1 MFSGLTNQFTSLVGA
16 VKGGAGDEDVPA
28 PTGEAAAAA
37 PAAASTS
44 SEAVAAAVDP
54 EAAAA
59 AGGEGLEGEEAGKS
73 IPKSTSMV
81 DSFVTEATGWLGSA
95 KGWLGNASIPSM
107 PAMPSMPSMPAMP
120 AMPSIPSIPGLRKAG
135 GADGAEGAEGA
146 AAGEGG
152 AAASGAVS
160 GGEDDDK
167 SRYISATEGADSHP
181 ASGGGTPTGDE
192 GQIGQGKGDEVKITT
207 KVTQQAKHFGSFLSS
222 AISKAGSKI
231 KETVKD
237 NVSEP
242 APVGES
248 VFNCENYLLQTI
260 LDSFNKEQEAFIK
273 GQGGVG
279 NGAAPWIGH
288 ANEAKIKEEILGL
301 SQDRRNFVRAPP
313 AGVDF
318 EFSYDTAYPTA
329 IAIMAEDKALETMRF
344 ELVPKIITE
353 ENFWRN
359 YFYRVSL
366 IIQAAELGTLGAD
379 GVGQA
384 SSGEDAKE
392 VTTND
397 KIKSKTAEPAKSDA
411 GLKNPIAEQPKAVV
425 ESHKDQEQPEAKAHA
440 AGNELDHKISESE
453 FVSDDFQTT
462 SESDLAEIQAGM
474 RKLGI
479 DSMTQQ
485 ALATTDEEQWEKDLE
500 AELKDY
506 EVVDEGGTGGGG
518 GSGGRRKG
526 RKATQEETQA
536 EEEDEPTISN
546 LRTRSTNNDWEEYAD
561 LIEDTDDLK

>member
-28 PTGEAAAAA
+28 PPGEGGAAA
-37 PAAASTS
+37 PAAPA
-44 SEAVAAAVDP
+44 EAVIPTVDQDAAAA
-54 EAAAA
+54 AAAA
-59 AGGEGLEGEEAGKS
+59 AGGEQPLEGEDGAKS
-73 IPKSTSMV
+73 LPKSNSLV
-81 DSFVTEATGWLGSA
+81 DSIVSEATGWLGSA
-95 KGWLGNASIPSM
+95 KGWLGNASASIPSM
-107 PAMPSMPSMPAMP
+107 PAMPSMPSMPSMPAMP
-120 AMPSIPSIPGLRKAG
+120 AMPSIPSIPGLRKTGAG
-135 GADGAEGAEGA
+135 EGAEGAEGIPGDVT
-146 AAGEGG
+146 AAGG
-152 AAASGAVS
+152 APIGV
-160 GGEDDDK
+160 EDDDK
-167 SRYISATEGADSHP
+167 SSATEGADSHP

-192 GQIGQGKGDEVKITT
+192 GQIGQVTT

-222 AISKAGSKI
+222 AISKAGTKI

-237 NVSEP
+237 N
-242 APVGES
+242 
-248 VFNCENYLLQTI
+248 TI

-273 GQGGVG
+273 GQGGIGG

-318 EFSYDTAYPTA
+318 DFSYDTAYPTA

-384 SSGEDAKE
+384 SSGEDAKHLQE
-392 VTTND
+392 KD
-397 KIKSKTAEPAKSDA
+397 KDNANQAKKDSQVKIVADA
-411 GLKNPIAEQPKAVV
+411 AAAAAAVATEQPQMSAAETK
-425 ESHKDQEQPEAKAHA
+425 ESKRPKDGA
-440 AGNELDHKISESE
+440 AHKISESE
-453 FVSDDFQTT
+453 FVSDEFQTSNDT
-462 SESDLAEIQAGM
+462 DLAEIKDGM

-485 ALATTDEEQWEKDLE
+485 ALASNDEEQWEKDLE

-506 EVVDEGGTGGGG
+506 EVVDDGGT
-518 GSGGRRKG
+518 STSTGRSAKRNNLADG
-526 RKATQEETQA
+526 
-536 EEEDEPTISN
+536 EEEEEAPTISN
-546 LRTRSTNNDWEEYAD
+546 LRTRSTNNDWEEEYAD
-561 LIEDTDDLK
+561 LIEDTDDLKTLKSLKRTMLGYQ

>member
-16 VKGGAGDEDVPA
+16 VKGGAGDEDVPV
-28 PTGEAAAAA
+28 PTGDAAAGAA
-37 PAAASTS
+37 TTSTA
-44 SEAVAAAVDP
+44 EAVATSAEQD
-54 EAAAA
+54 AAAA
-59 AGGEGLEGEEAGKS
+59 AGGEQLLEGEEGAKS
-73 IPKSTSMV
+73 LPKSSSLV
-81 DSFVTEATGWLGSA
+81 DSLVSEATGWLGSA

-107 PAMPSMPSMPAMP
+107 PAMAMPSMPSMP
-120 AMPSIPSIPGLRKAG
+120 AMPSIPSIPGLRKSGA
-135 GADGAEGAEGA
+135 ADGAEGGEGA
-146 AAGEGG
+146 AD
-152 AAASGAVS
+152 AAAAGTVS
-160 GGEDDDK
+160 GGDDDDK

-192 GQIGQGKGDEVKITT
+192 GQIGQVTT

-237 NVSEP
+237 N
-242 APVGES
+242 
-248 VFNCENYLLQTI
+248 TI
-260 LDSFNKEQEAFIK
+260 LESFNKEQEAFIK
-273 GQGGVG
+273 GQGGAG

-318 EFSYDTAYPTA
+318 DFSYDTAYPTA

-384 SSGEDAKE
+384 SSGEDAANQLPDKQNINPT
-392 VTTND
+392 VSPVKTTTGGD
-397 KIKSKTAEPAKSDA
+397 SPTA
-411 GLKNPIAEQPKAVV
+411 IAAVSEQPKPVI
-425 ESHKDQEQPEAKAHA
+425 DLKAA
-440 AGNELDHKISESE
+440 EELEHDLTQKISESE
-453 FVSDDFQTT
+453 FVSDEFQTSNDT
-462 SESDLAEIQAGM
+462 DLAEIQDGM

-479 DSMTQQ
+479 DSLTQQ
-485 ALATTDEEQWEKDLE
+485 ALASTDEEQWEKDLE

-506 EVVDEGGTGGGG
+506 EVVDEGGTGAGGG
-518 GSGGRRKG
+518 GGKQKRTNDGD
-526 RKATQEETQA
+526 
-536 EEEDEPTISN
+536 EDEDDAPTISN

-561 LIEDTDDLK
+561 LIEDTDDLKTLKCLKRTMLGYL

>member
-44 SEAVAAAVDP
+44 LEATSASAAVDP

-73 IPKSTSMV
+73 
-81 DSFVTEATGWLGSA
+81 GWLGSA

-135 GADGAEGAEGA
+135 GAEGAEGAEGA

-152 AAASGAVS
+152 AAASGGAVS

-167 SRYISATEGADSHP
+167 SSATEGADSHP

-237 NVSEP
+237 N
-242 APVGES
+242 
-248 VFNCENYLLQTI
+248 TI
-260 LDSFNKEQEAFIK
+260 LDSFNKEQEAFAK
-273 GQGGVG
+273 GQGGLG

-384 SSGEDAKE
+384 SSGEDANEVAAKE
-392 VTTND
+392 SV
-397 KIKSKTAEPAKSDA
+397 SKTAGSPAKSDSA
-411 GLKNPIAEQPKAVV
+411 QKAIAEQPKAVI
-425 ESHKDQEQPEAKAHA
+425 EPEAQESEVAQAKSKAR
-440 AGNELDHKISESE
+440 GGKGLGQKISESE
-453 FVSDDFQTT
+453 FVSDDFQAS
-462 SESDLAEIQAGM
+462 SESDLAEIQDGM

-506 EVVDEGGTGGGG
+506 EVVDEGGTGGT
-518 GSGGRRKG
+518 GGRRGK
-526 RKATQEETQA
+526 KEAKDDEDA
-536 EEEDEPTISN
+536 EEDEPTISN

-561 LIEDTDDLK
+561 LIEDTDDLKTLKCLKRTMLGYP

>member
-44 SEAVAAAVDP
+44 LEATASSAVDP

-59 AGGEGLEGEEAGKS
+59 VGGEGLEGEEAGKS
-73 IPKSTSMV
+73 
-81 DSFVTEATGWLGSA
+81 GWLGSA

-135 GADGAEGAEGA
+135 GAEGAEGAEGA

-152 AAASGAVS
+152 VAASGAVS

-237 NVSEP
+237 N
-242 APVGES
+242 
-248 VFNCENYLLQTI
+248 TI

-384 SSGEDAKE
+384 SSGEDANIVANKE
-392 VTTND
+392 ST
-397 KIKSKTAEPAKSDA
+397 SKTVDEPAKSDSS
-411 GLKNPIAEQPKAVV
+411 LKAIAEQPKAVI
-425 ESHKDQEQPEAKAHA
+425 EPEAQESELVAKSEKAR
-440 AGNELDHKISESE
+440 AGKELGQKISESE
-453 FVSDDFQTT
+453 FVSDDFQAS
-462 SESDLAEIQAGM
+462 SESDLAEIQDGM

-506 EVVDEGGTGGGG
+506 EVVDEGGTAG
-518 GSGGRRKG
+518 GGRRK
-526 RKATQEETQA
+526 KDDTEA
-536 EEEDEPTISN
+536 EEDEPTISN

-561 LIEDTDDLK
+561 LIEDTDDLKTLKCLKRTMLGYP

>member
-37 PAAASTS
+37 PAAAASTS
-44 SEAVAAAVDP
+44 LEATASSAVDP

-73 IPKSTSMV
+73 
-81 DSFVTEATGWLGSA
+81 GWLGSA

-135 GADGAEGAEGA
+135 GAEGAEGAEGA
-146 AAGEGG
+146 VGEGG

-192 GQIGQGKGDEVKITT
+192 GQIGQVTT

-237 NVSEP
+237 N
-242 APVGES
+242 
-248 VFNCENYLLQTI
+248 TI

-384 SSGEDAKE
+384 SSGEDANEVATKE
-392 VTTND
+392 S
-397 KIKSKTAEPAKSDA
+397 KSKTAEPAKSDSS
-411 GLKNPIAEQPKAVV
+411 LKAIAEQPKAVIEPKV
-425 ESHKDQEQPEAKAHA
+425 GESDDVAATKSKARS
-440 AGNELDHKISESE
+440 AGKELGQKISESE
-453 FVSDDFQTT
+453 FVSDDFQAS
-462 SESDLAEIQAGM
+462 SESDLAEIQDGM

-485 ALATTDEEQWEKDLE
+485 ALATTDDGYYSVTVRIPKRITVCE
-500 AELKDY
+500 
-506 EVVDEGGTGGGG
+506 
-518 GSGGRRKG
+518 
-526 RKATQEETQA
+526 
-536 EEEDEPTISN
+536 N
-546 LRTRSTNNDWEEYAD
+546 LCLSYMPRD
-561 LIEDTDDLK
+561 

>member
-28 PTGEAAAAA
+28 PAGSEATASGAATTSSVEAAA
-37 PAAASTS
+37 TS
-44 SEAVAAAVDP
+44 AEQDA
-54 EAAAA
+54 AAAA
-59 AGGEGLEGEEAGKS
+59 AGGEQALEGEEGAKS
-73 IPKSTSMV
+73 IPHPNSLV
-81 DSFVTEATGWLGSA
+81 DSLVSEATGWLGSA
-95 KGWLGNASIPSM
+95 KGWLGNASMPSM
-107 PAMPSMPSMPAMP
+107 PAMAMPSMPSMP
-120 AMPSIPSIPGLRKAG
+120 AMPSIPSIPGLRKS
-135 GADGAEGAEGA
+135 GAAEGAEGAEGA
-146 AAGEGG
+146 ADASAAG
-152 AAASGAVS
+152 GAVS
-160 GGEDDDK
+160 AGDDDDK

-237 NVSEP
+237 N
-242 APVGES
+242 
-248 VFNCENYLLQTI
+248 TI

-273 GQGGVG
+273 GQGGAG

-288 ANEAKIKEEILGL
+288 ANESKIKEEILGL

-384 SSGEDAKE
+384 SSGEDDNQNASPK
-392 VTTND
+392 
-397 KIKSKTAEPAKSDA
+397 KTEIIPESRAA
-411 GLKNPIAEQPKAVV
+411 IAAVSEQPKPVV
-425 ESHKDQEQPEAKAHA
+425 EIKADEVTKDADKPI
-440 AGNELDHKISESE
+440 GTPKISESE
-453 FVSDDFQTT
+453 FVSDEFQTSNET
-462 SESDLAEIQAGM
+462 DLAEIKDGM

-485 ALATTDEEQWEKDLE
+485 ALPPNDEEQWEKDLE

-506 EVVDEGGTGGGG
+506 EVVDDGGTE
-518 GSGGRRKG
+518 GGRRRNNDDG
-526 RKATQEETQA
+526 DGDGEET
-536 EEEDEPTISN
+536 PTISN

>member
-16 VKGGAGDEDVPA
+16 VKGGAGDEEVPV
-28 PTGEAAAAA
+28 PTGDAA
-37 PAAASTS
+37 PAAVAPTTS
-44 SEAVAAAVDP
+44 AEAVASASVDQ
-54 EAAAA
+54 EAAA

-73 IPKSTSMV
+73 
-81 DSFVTEATGWLGSA
+81 GWLGSA
-95 KGWLGNASIPSM
+95 KGWLGNASIPSMPAM

-120 AMPSIPSIPGLRKAG
+120 AMPSIPSIPGLRKTG

-146 AAGEGG
+146 VEGGGG
-152 AAASGAVS
+152 AAAGSGAVS
-160 GGEDDDK
+160 GAEDDDK

-237 NVSEP
+237 N
-242 APVGES
+242 
-248 VFNCENYLLQTI
+248 TI

-273 GQGGVG
+273 GQGGAG

-301 SQDRRNFVRAPP
+301 AQDRRNFVRAPP

-392 VTTND
+392 VALKTENTT
-397 KIKSKTAEPAKSDA
+397 KTVASPVKGETPLTTKA
-411 GLKNPIAEQPKAVV
+411 IAEQPKAVI
-425 ESHKDQEQPEAKAHA
+425 EPEAKEADQSK
-440 AGNELDHKISESE
+440 AGMGMKQKISESE

-462 SESDLAEIQAGM
+462 TDSDLAEIQDGM

-485 ALATTDEEQWEKDLE
+485 ALAPNDEEQWEKDLE

-518 GSGGRRKG
+518 GRKP
-526 RKATQEETQA
+526 RKQQGNAGD
-536 EEEDEPTISN
+536 EEDEEEPTISN

-561 LIEDTDDLK
+561 LIEDTDDLKTLKSLKRTMLGYL

>member
-28 PTGEAAAAA
+28 PTGDAATSAAPSTSAETA
-37 PAAASTS
+37 PAAIEQDS
-44 SEAVAAAVDP
+44 SAVAAGA
-54 EAAAA
+54 
-59 AGGEGLEGEEAGKS
+59 EGLEGEEAGKS
-73 IPKSTSMV
+73 
-81 DSFVTEATGWLGSA
+81 GWLGSA

-107 PAMPSMPSMPAMP
+107 PAMPAMPSMPSMP
-120 AMPSIPSIPGLRKAG
+120 AMPSIPSIPGLRKT
-135 GADGAEGAEGA
+135 GAGAEGAVEGA
-146 AAGEGG
+146 EGTGESLAAGG
-152 AAASGAVS
+152 GAVS
-160 GGEDDDK
+160 GGDEDDK
-167 SRYISATEGADSHP
+167 SSATEGADSHP
-181 ASGGGTPTGDE
+181 ASGGGTPTGEE
-192 GQIGQGKGDEVKITT
+192 GQIGHVTT

-237 NVSEP
+237 N
-242 APVGES
+242 
-248 VFNCENYLLQTI
+248 TI

-273 GQGGVG
+273 GQGGAG

-288 ANEAKIKEEILGL
+288 ANESKIKEEILGL

-318 EFSYDTAYPTA
+318 EFSYDSAYPTA

-384 SSGEDAKE
+384 SSGED
-392 VTTND
+392 
-397 KIKSKTAEPAKSDA
+397 
-411 GLKNPIAEQPKAVV
+411 
-425 ESHKDQEQPEAKAHA
+425 
-440 AGNELDHKISESE
+440 
-453 FVSDDFQTT
+453 
-462 SESDLAEIQAGM
+462 
-474 RKLGI
+474 
-479 DSMTQQ
+479 
-485 ALATTDEEQWEKDLE
+485 EEQWEKDLE

-506 EVVDEGGTGGGG
+506 EVVDEGGTDGT
-518 GSGGRRKG
+518 GRRKRDG
-526 RKATQEETQA
+526 KDDADVDED
-536 EEEDEPTISN
+536 DEPTISN

-561 LIEDTDDLK
+561 LIEDTDDLKTLKCLKRTMLGYP

>member
-44 SEAVAAAVDP
+44 LEATSASAAVDP

-73 IPKSTSMV
+73 
-81 DSFVTEATGWLGSA
+81 GWLGSA

-135 GADGAEGAEGA
+135 GAEGAEGAEGA

-152 AAASGAVS
+152 AAASGGAVS

-237 NVSEP
+237 N
-242 APVGES
+242 
-248 VFNCENYLLQTI
+248 TI
-260 LDSFNKEQEAFIK
+260 LDSFNKEQEAFAK
-273 GQGGVG
+273 GQGGLG

-384 SSGEDAKE
+384 SSGEDA
-392 VTTND
+392 
-397 KIKSKTAEPAKSDA
+397 
-411 GLKNPIAEQPKAVV
+411 
-425 ESHKDQEQPEAKAHA
+425 
-440 AGNELDHKISESE
+440 
-453 FVSDDFQTT
+453 
-462 SESDLAEIQAGM
+462 LAFN
-474 RKLGI
+474 
-479 DSMTQQ
+479 
-485 ALATTDEEQWEKDLE
+485 
-500 AELKDY
+500 Y
-506 EVVDEGGTGGGG
+506 
-518 GSGGRRKG
+518 
-526 RKATQEETQA
+526 
-536 EEEDEPTISN
+536 
-546 LRTRSTNNDWEEYAD
+546 
-561 LIEDTDDLK
+561 

>member
-28 PTGEAAAAA
+28 PTGEAASAA

-44 SEAVAAAVDP
+44 LEATSSAAVDP

-73 IPKSTSMV
+73 
-81 DSFVTEATGWLGSA
+81 GWLGSA

-135 GADGAEGAEGA
+135 GAEGAEGAEGA

-237 NVSEP
+237 N
-242 APVGES
+242 
-248 VFNCENYLLQTI
+248 TI

-273 GQGGVG
+273 GQGGIG

-384 SSGEDAKE
+384 SSGEDANE
-392 VTTND
+392 VAS
-397 KIKSKTAEPAKSDA
+397 KVSKSKTDEAAKSDSS
-411 GLKNPIAEQPKAVV
+411 LKAIAEQPKAVIEPKV
-425 ESHKDQEQPEAKAHA
+425 QETNGAAKSK
-440 AGNELDHKISESE
+440 AGAGKELGQKISESE
-453 FVSDDFQTT
+453 FVSDDFQAS
-462 SESDLAEIQAGM
+462 SESDLAEIQDGM

-479 DSMTQQ
+479 DSMTQL

-518 GSGGRRKG
+518 GGRRKG
-526 RKATQEETQA
+526 RKAGEDEA
-536 EEEDEPTISN
+536 EVEEDEPTISN

-561 LIEDTDDLK
+561 LIEDTDDLKTLKCLKRTMLGYP

>member
-28 PTGEAAAAA
+28 PTGGDAAAATTSA
-37 PAAASTS
+37 TAAEPVATS
-44 SEAVAAAVDP
+44 AEQDA
-54 EAAAA
+54 AAAA
-59 AGGEGLEGEEAGKS
+59 AGEGIEGEEGAKS

-81 DSFVTEATGWLGSA
+81 DSFVSEATGWLGSA
-95 KGWLGNASIPSM
+95 KGWLGNASMPSM
-107 PAMPSMPSMPAMP
+107 PAMAMPSMPSMP
-120 AMPSIPSIPGLRKAG
+120 AMPSIPSIPGLRKS
-135 GADGAEGAEGA
+135 GAAEGAEGAEGA
-146 AAGEGG
+146 ADAS
-152 AAASGAVS
+152 AAGAVS
-160 GGEDDDK
+160 GGDDDDK

-237 NVSEP
+237 N
-242 APVGES
+242 
-248 VFNCENYLLQTI
+248 TI

-273 GQGGVG
+273 GQGGAG

-288 ANEAKIKEEILGL
+288 ANESKIKEEILGL

-384 SSGEDAKE
+384 SSGEDGNPVAKAE
-392 VTTND
+392 TNNETKQAAQGAVFD
-397 KIKSKTAEPAKSDA
+397 
-411 GLKNPIAEQPKAVV
+411 QPKPVIEIKAAEELK
-425 ESHKDQEQPEAKAHA
+425 ESDKKSLSA
-440 AGNELDHKISESE
+440 KISESE
-453 FVSDDFQTT
+453 FVSDEFQTSNET
-462 SESDLAEIQAGM
+462 DLAEIKDGM

-485 ALATTDEEQWEKDLE
+485 ALASNDEEQWEKDLE

-506 EVVDEGGTGGGG
+506 EVVDEGGTGGGRNKNG
-518 GSGGRRKG
+518 DD
-526 RKATQEETQA
+526 
-536 EEEDEPTISN
+536 EDEEPTISN
-546 LRTRSTNNDWEEYAD
+546 LRTRSSNNDWEEYAD

>member
-44 SEAVAAAVDP
+44 LEANSAAAVDP

-59 AGGEGLEGEEAGKS
+59 AGAEGLEGEEAGKS
-73 IPKSTSMV
+73 
-81 DSFVTEATGWLGSA
+81 GWLGSA

-135 GADGAEGAEGA
+135 GAEGAEGAEGA

-152 AAASGAVS
+152 AAAGGAVS

-237 NVSEP
+237 N
-242 APVGES
+242 
-248 VFNCENYLLQTI
+248 TI

-288 ANEAKIKEEILGL
+288 ANESKIKEEILGL

-392 VTTND
+392 VANKEST
-397 KIKSKTAEPAKSDA
+397 SKTVVEPAKSDSS
-411 GLKNPIAEQPKAVV
+411 LKAIAEQPKALIEPEV
-425 ESHKDQEQPEAKAHA
+425 QEPNEAIKSKGR
-440 AGNELDHKISESE
+440 AGKELGHKISESE
-453 FVSDDFQTT
+453 FVSDDFQTS
-462 SESDLAEIQAGM
+462 SESDLAEIQDGM

-518 GSGGRRKG
+518 GGGRRKG
-526 RKATQEETQA
+526 RKAGEDDDANA
-536 EEEDEPTISN
+536 EGEGDEDEPTISN

>member
-16 VKGGAGDEDVPA
+16 VKGGAGDEDVPV
-28 PTGEAAAAA
+28 PTADAAGGAATTSSAEVVAASAEQEAAAAA
-37 PAAASTS
+37 S
-44 SEAVAAAVDP
+44 
-54 EAAAA
+54 
-59 AGGEGLEGEEAGKS
+59 GEQGLEGDEGAKS
-73 IPKSTSMV
+73 IPKSASLV
-81 DSFVTEATGWLGSA
+81 DSLVSEATGWLGSA

-107 PAMPSMPSMPAMP
+107 PAMAMPSMPSMP
-120 AMPSIPSIPGLRKAG
+120 AMPSIPSIPGLRKSGA
-135 GADGAEGAEGA
+135 ADGSEGGEGAPDVNA
-146 AAGEGG
+146 A
-152 AAASGAVS
+152 GAVS
-160 GGEDDDK
+160 AGEDDDK
-167 SRYISATEGADSHP
+167 SSATEGADSHP

-192 GQIGQGKGDEVKITT
+192 GQIGQVTT

-237 NVSEP
+237 N
-242 APVGES
+242 
-248 VFNCENYLLQTI
+248 TI

-273 GQGGVG
+273 GQGGAG

-288 ANEAKIKEEILGL
+288 ANETKIKEEILGL

-318 EFSYDTAYPTA
+318 EFSYDIAYPTA

-384 SSGEDAKE
+384 SSGEDAKQLPDIKDI
-392 VTTND
+392 D
-397 KIKSKTAEPAKSDA
+397 KNISPANSA
-411 GLKNPIAEQPKAVV
+411 PIADSPSAVAAAAQAAVSDQHKPVV
-425 ESHKDQEQPEAKAHA
+425 EIAAAEEHMASDKKA
-440 AGNELDHKISESE
+440 LTQKISESE
-453 FVSDDFQTT
+453 FVSDEFQTSNDT
-462 SESDLAEIQAGM
+462 DLAEIKDGM

-485 ALATTDEEQWEKDLE
+485 ALAASDEEQWEKDLE

-506 EVVDEGGTGGGG
+506 EVVDEGGTGGGR
-518 GSGGRRKG
+518 SKHMVEPDLEDD
-526 RKATQEETQA
+526 EET
-536 EEEDEPTISN
+536 PTISN

-561 LIEDTDDLK
+561 LIEDTDDLKTLKCLKRTMLGYQ

>member
-44 SEAVAAAVDP
+44 LEANSAAAVDP

-59 AGGEGLEGEEAGKS
+59 AGAEGLEGEEAGKRL
-73 IPKSTSMV
+73 PKSASLV
-81 DSFVTEATGWLGSA
+81 DSLVTEATGWLGSA

-135 GADGAEGAEGA
+135 GAEGAEGAEGA

-152 AAASGAVS
+152 AAAGGAVS

-237 NVSEP
+237 N
-242 APVGES
+242 
-248 VFNCENYLLQTI
+248 TI

-288 ANEAKIKEEILGL
+288 ANESKIKEEILGL

-392 VTTND
+392 VANKEST
-397 KIKSKTAEPAKSDA
+397 SKTVVEPAKSDSS
-411 GLKNPIAEQPKAVV
+411 LKAIAEQPKALIEPEV
-425 ESHKDQEQPEAKAHA
+425 QEPNEAIKSKGR
-440 AGNELDHKISESE
+440 AGKELGHKISESE
-453 FVSDDFQTT
+453 FVSDDFQTS
-462 SESDLAEIQAGM
+462 SESDLAEIQDGM

-518 GSGGRRKG
+518 GGGRRKG
-526 RKATQEETQA
+526 RKAGEDDDANA
-536 EEEDEPTISN
+536 EGEGDEDEPTISN

>member
-16 VKGGAGDEDVPA
+16 VKGGAGDEDVPV
-28 PTGEAAAAA
+28 PTGGDAAAAT
-37 PAAASTS
+37 TS
-44 SEAVAAAVDP
+44 STAAEPVATSAEQDA
-54 EAAAA
+54 AAAA
-59 AGGEGLEGEEAGKS
+59 AGGEGIEGEEGAKS
-73 IPKSTSMV
+73 
-81 DSFVTEATGWLGSA
+81 GWLGSA
-95 KGWLGNASIPSM
+95 KGWLGNASMPSM
-107 PAMPSMPSMPAMP
+107 PAMAMPSMPSMP
-120 AMPSIPSIPGLRKAG
+120 AMPSIPSIPGLRKS
-135 GADGAEGAEGA
+135 GAAEGAEGAEGA
-146 AAGEGG
+146 ADAS
-152 AAASGAVS
+152 AAGAVS
-160 GGEDDDK
+160 GGDDDDK
-167 SRYISATEGADSHP
+167 SSATEGADSHP

-192 GQIGQGKGDEVKITT
+192 GQIGQVTT

-237 NVSEP
+237 N
-242 APVGES
+242 
-248 VFNCENYLLQTI
+248 TI

-273 GQGGVG
+273 GQGGAG

-288 ANEAKIKEEILGL
+288 ANESKIKEEILGL

-384 SSGEDAKE
+384 SSGEDAKIQAD
-392 VTTND
+392 NAKID
-397 KIKSKTAEPAKSDA
+397 KKSGTVVQSETSNETKQAAQGGAVFD
-411 GLKNPIAEQPKAVV
+411 QPKPVIEIKAAEELK
-425 ESHKDQEQPEAKAHA
+425 ESDKKS
-440 AGNELDHKISESE
+440 LSTKISESE
-453 FVSDDFQTT
+453 FVSDEFQTSNET
-462 SESDLAEIQAGM
+462 DLAEIKDGM

-485 ALATTDEEQWEKDLE
+485 ALASNNDEEQWEKDLE

-506 EVVDEGGTGGGG
+506 EVVDEGGTGGGRNKNVDG
-518 GSGGRRKG
+518 
-526 RKATQEETQA
+526 
-536 EEEDEPTISN
+536 EDEDEDEEPTISN
-546 LRTRSTNNDWEEYAD
+546 LRTRSSNNDWEEYAD
-561 LIEDTDDLK
+561 LIEDTDDLKTLKCLKRTMLGYQ

>member
-28 PTGEAAAAA
+28 PTGEAA
-37 PAAASTS
+37 PAAVAPTTS
-44 SEAVAAAVDP
+44 AEAVASASIDQEAAA
-54 EAAAA
+54 AAAA

-73 IPKSTSMV
+73 
-81 DSFVTEATGWLGSA
+81 GWLGSA
-95 KGWLGNASIPSM
+95 KGWLGNASIPSMPAM

-120 AMPSIPSIPGLRKAG
+120 AMPSIPSIPGLRKTG
-135 GADGAEGAEGA
+135 GAEGAEGA
-146 AAGEGG
+146 EGALEGGVAAAG
-152 AAASGAVS
+152 SGAVS
-160 GGEDDDK
+160 GAEDDDK

-192 GQIGQGKGDEVKITT
+192 GQIGQVTT

-237 NVSEP
+237 N
-242 APVGES
+242 
-248 VFNCENYLLQTI
+248 TI
-260 LDSFNKEQEAFIK
+260 LDSFNKEQEAFAK
-273 GQGGVG
+273 GQGGAG

-301 SQDRRNFVRAPP
+301 AQDRRNFVRAPP

-392 VTTND
+392 VA
-397 KIKSKTAEPAKSDA
+397 SKTDNQTKTVASPVKGEAALSTKA
-411 GLKNPIAEQPKAVV
+411 IAEQPKAVI
-425 ESHKDQEQPEAKAHA
+425 EPDAKGAEQTKADK
-440 AGNELDHKISESE
+440 GIKQKISESE

-462 SESDLAEIQAGM
+462 TDSDLAEIQDGM

-485 ALATTDEEQWEKDLE
+485 VLDPNDEEQWEKDLE

-518 GSGGRRKG
+518 RKP
-526 RKATQEETQA
+526 RKQQGNAGDEED
-536 EEEDEPTISN
+536 EDEPTISN

-561 LIEDTDDLK
+561 LIEDTDDLKTLKCLKRTMLGYP

>member
-16 VKGGAGDEDVPA
+16 VKGGAGDEDVPV
-28 PTGEAAAAA
+28 PTADAAGGAATTSSAEVVATSAEQEAAAAA
-37 PAAASTS
+37 S
-44 SEAVAAAVDP
+44 
-54 EAAAA
+54 
-59 AGGEGLEGEEAGKS
+59 GEQGLEGEEGAKS
-73 IPKSTSMV
+73 IPKSASLV
-81 DSFVTEATGWLGSA
+81 DSLVSEATGWLGSA

-107 PAMPSMPSMPAMP
+107 PAMAMPSMPSMP
-120 AMPSIPSIPGLRKAG
+120 AMPSIPSIPGLRKSG
-135 GADGAEGAEGA
+135 TADGAEGGEGA
-146 AAGEGG
+146 PDVNAA
-152 AAASGAVS
+152 GAVS
-160 GGEDDDK
+160 AGDDDDK

-192 GQIGQGKGDEVKITT
+192 GQIGQVTT

-237 NVSEP
+237 N
-242 APVGES
+242 
-248 VFNCENYLLQTI
+248 TI

-273 GQGGVG
+273 GQGGAG

-288 ANEAKIKEEILGL
+288 ANETKIKEEILGL

-318 EFSYDTAYPTA
+318 EFSYDIAYPTA

-384 SSGEDAKE
+384 SSGEDACKQLPDK
-392 VTTND
+392 ND
-397 KIKSKTAEPAKSDA
+397 INKNISPAKS
-411 GLKNPIAEQPKAVV
+411 GPIADSPSEEAAAAQAAVSDQPKPVIEIVV
-425 ESHKDQEQPEAKAHA
+425 AEELMTRDKKA
-440 AGNELDHKISESE
+440 LTQKISESE
-453 FVSDDFQTT
+453 FVSDEFQTSNDT
-462 SESDLAEIQAGM
+462 DLAEIKDGM

-485 ALATTDEEQWEKDLE
+485 ALAASDEEQWEKDLE

-506 EVVDEGGTGGGG
+506 EVVDEGGTGGGRSKHG
-518 GSGGRRKG
+518 V
-526 RKATQEETQA
+526 EPEL
-536 EEEDEPTISN
+536 EEDEETPKISN

-561 LIEDTDDLK
+561 LIEDTDDLKTLKCLKRTMLGYQ

>member
-44 SEAVAAAVDP
+44 LEATASSAVDP

-59 AGGEGLEGEEAGKS
+59 VGGEGLEGEEAGKS
-73 IPKSTSMV
+73 
-81 DSFVTEATGWLGSA
+81 GWLGSA

-135 GADGAEGAEGA
+135 GAEGAEGAEGA

-152 AAASGAVS
+152 VAASGAVS

-237 NVSEP
+237 N
-242 APVGES
+242 
-248 VFNCENYLLQTI
+248 TI

-384 SSGEDAKE
+384 SSGEDANEVATKE
-392 VTTND
+392 ST
-397 KIKSKTAEPAKSDA
+397 SKTDPEPAKSDSS
-411 GLKNPIAEQPKAVV
+411 LKAIAEQPKAVI
-425 ESHKDQEQPEAKAHA
+425 EPEAQESVVAAKSEKAR
-440 AGNELDHKISESE
+440 AGKELGQKISESE
-453 FVSDDFQTT
+453 FVSDDFQAS
-462 SESDLAEIQAGM
+462 SESDLAEIQDGM

-506 EVVDEGGTGGGG
+506 EVVDEGGTAG
-518 GSGGRRKG
+518 GGRRK
-526 RKATQEETQA
+526 KDDTEA
-536 EEEDEPTISN
+536 EEDEPTISN

-561 LIEDTDDLK
+561 LIEDTDDLKTLKCLKRTMLGYP

>member
-44 SEAVAAAVDP
+44 LEATSASAAVDP

-59 AGGEGLEGEEAGKS
+59 AGGEGLEGEEAGKR
-73 IPKSTSMV
+73 IPKSASLV
-81 DSFVTEATGWLGSA
+81 DSLVNEATGWLGSA

-135 GADGAEGAEGA
+135 GAEGAEGAEGA

-152 AAASGAVS
+152 AAASGGAVS

-237 NVSEP
+237 N
-242 APVGES
+242 
-248 VFNCENYLLQTI
+248 TI
-260 LDSFNKEQEAFIK
+260 LDSFNKEQEAFAK
-273 GQGGVG
+273 GQGGLG

-384 SSGEDAKE
+384 SSGEDAHEVAAKE
-392 VTTND
+392 SV
-397 KIKSKTAEPAKSDA
+397 SKTAGSPAKSDSA
-411 GLKNPIAEQPKAVV
+411 QKAIAEQPKAVI
-425 ESHKDQEQPEAKAHA
+425 EPEAQESEVAQAKSKAR
-440 AGNELDHKISESE
+440 GGKGLGQKISESE
-453 FVSDDFQTT
+453 FVSDDFQAS
-462 SESDLAEIQAGM
+462 SESDLAEIQDGM

-518 GSGGRRKG
+518 RRGK
-526 RKATQEETQA
+526 KEAQDDEDA
-536 EEEDEPTISN
+536 EEDEPTISN

-561 LIEDTDDLK
+561 LIEDTDDLKQNVI

>member
-16 VKGGAGDEDVPA
+16 VKGGAGDEEVPV
-28 PTGEAAAAA
+28 PTGDAA
-37 PAAASTS
+37 PAAVAPTTS
-44 SEAVAAAVDP
+44 AEAVASASVDQ
-54 EAAAA
+54 EAAA

-73 IPKSTSMV
+73 
-81 DSFVTEATGWLGSA
+81 GWLGSA
-95 KGWLGNASIPSM
+95 KGWLGNASIPSMPAM

-120 AMPSIPSIPGLRKAG
+120 AMPSIPSIPGLRKTG

-146 AAGEGG
+146 VEGGGG
-152 AAASGAVS
+152 AAAGSGAVS
-160 GGEDDDK
+160 GAEDDDK

-192 GQIGQGKGDEVKITT
+192 GQIGQVTT

-237 NVSEP
+237 N
-242 APVGES
+242 
-248 VFNCENYLLQTI
+248 TI

-273 GQGGVG
+273 GQGGAG

-301 SQDRRNFVRAPP
+301 AQDRRNFVRAPP

-392 VTTND
+392 VALKTENTT
-397 KIKSKTAEPAKSDA
+397 KTVASPVKGEAPLSTKA
-411 GLKNPIAEQPKAVV
+411 IAEQPKAVI
-425 ESHKDQEQPEAKAHA
+425 EPEAKEADQSK
-440 AGNELDHKISESE
+440 AGTGMKQKISESE

-462 SESDLAEIQAGM
+462 TDSDLAEIQDGM

-485 ALATTDEEQWEKDLE
+485 ALAPNDEEQWEKDLE

-518 GSGGRRKG
+518 GRKP
-526 RKATQEETQA
+526 RKQQGNAGD
-536 EEEDEPTISN
+536 EEDEEEPTISN

-561 LIEDTDDLK
+561 LIEDTDDLKTLKSLKRTMLGYL

>member
-16 VKGGAGDEDVPA
+16 VKGGAGDEDVPV
-28 PTGEAAAAA
+28 PTGGDAAAAT
-37 PAAASTS
+37 TS
-44 SEAVAAAVDP
+44 STAAEPVATSAEQDA
-54 EAAAA
+54 AAAA
-59 AGGEGLEGEEAGKS
+59 AGGEGIEGEEGAKS
-73 IPKSTSMV
+73 
-81 DSFVTEATGWLGSA
+81 GWLGSA
-95 KGWLGNASIPSM
+95 KGWLGNASMPSM
-107 PAMPSMPSMPAMP
+107 PAMAMPSMPSMP
-120 AMPSIPSIPGLRKAG
+120 AMPSIPSIPGLRKS
-135 GADGAEGAEGA
+135 GAAEGAEGAEGA
-146 AAGEGG
+146 ADAS
-152 AAASGAVS
+152 AAGAVS
-160 GGEDDDK
+160 GGDDDDK

-237 NVSEP
+237 N
-242 APVGES
+242 
-248 VFNCENYLLQTI
+248 TI

-273 GQGGVG
+273 GQGGAG

-288 ANEAKIKEEILGL
+288 ANESKIKEEILGL

-384 SSGEDAKE
+384 SSGEDAKIQADNAKIDKKSGTVVQAE
-392 VTTND
+392 TNNETKQAAQGGAVFD
-397 KIKSKTAEPAKSDA
+397 
-411 GLKNPIAEQPKAVV
+411 QPKPVIEIKAAEELK
-425 ESHKDQEQPEAKAHA
+425 ESDKKS
-440 AGNELDHKISESE
+440 LSTKISESE
-453 FVSDDFQTT
+453 FVSDEFQTSNET
-462 SESDLAEIQAGM
+462 DLAEIKDGM

-485 ALATTDEEQWEKDLE
+485 ALASNNDEEQWEKDLE

-506 EVVDEGGTGGGG
+506 EVVDEGGTGGGRNKNG
-518 GSGGRRKG
+518 DG
-526 RKATQEETQA
+526 
-536 EEEDEPTISN
+536 EDEDEDEEPTISN
-546 LRTRSTNNDWEEYAD
+546 LRTRSSNNDWEEYAD
-561 LIEDTDDLK
+561 LIEDTDDLKTLKCLKRTMLGYQ

>member
-16 VKGGAGDEDVPA
+16 VKGGAGDEDVPV
-28 PTGEAAAAA
+28 PTGDAAAGAA
-37 PAAASTS
+37 TTSTA
-44 SEAVAAAVDP
+44 EAVATSAEQD
-54 EAAAA
+54 AAAA
-59 AGGEGLEGEEAGKS
+59 AGGEQLLEGEEGAKS
-73 IPKSTSMV
+73 LPKSSSLV
-81 DSFVTEATGWLGSA
+81 DSLVSEATGWLGSA

-107 PAMPSMPSMPAMP
+107 PAMAMPSMPSMP
-120 AMPSIPSIPGLRKAG
+120 AMPSIPSIPGLRKSGA
-135 GADGAEGAEGA
+135 ADGAEGGEGA
-146 AAGEGG
+146 AD
-152 AAASGAVS
+152 AAAAGTVS
-160 GGEDDDK
+160 GGDDDDK

-192 GQIGQGKGDEVKITT
+192 GQIGQGKGDELKITT

-237 NVSEP
+237 N
-242 APVGES
+242 
-248 VFNCENYLLQTI
+248 TI
-260 LDSFNKEQEAFIK
+260 LESFNKEQEAFIK
-273 GQGGVG
+273 GQGGAG

-318 EFSYDTAYPTA
+318 DFSYDTAYPTA

-384 SSGEDAKE
+384 SSGEDAANQLPDKQNINPT
-392 VTTND
+392 VSPVKTTTGGD
-397 KIKSKTAEPAKSDA
+397 SPTA
-411 GLKNPIAEQPKAVV
+411 IAAVSEQPKPVI
-425 ESHKDQEQPEAKAHA
+425 DLKAA
-440 AGNELDHKISESE
+440 EELEHDLTQKISESE
-453 FVSDDFQTT
+453 FVSDEFQTSNDT
-462 SESDLAEIQAGM
+462 DLAEIQDGM

-479 DSMTQQ
+479 DSLTQQ
-485 ALATTDEEQWEKDLE
+485 ALASTDEEQWEKDLE

-506 EVVDEGGTGGGG
+506 EVVDEGGTGAGGG
-518 GSGGRRKG
+518 GGKQKRTNDGD
-526 RKATQEETQA
+526 
-536 EEEDEPTISN
+536 EDEDDAPTISN

-561 LIEDTDDLK
+561 LIEDTDDLKTLKCLKRTMLGYL

>member
-37 PAAASTS
+37 QTAASTS
-44 SEAVAAAVDP
+44 SEAVAAAAADP

-59 AGGEGLEGEEAGKS
+59 AGAEGLEGEEAGKS
-73 IPKSTSMV
+73 
-81 DSFVTEATGWLGSA
+81 GWLGSA

-107 PAMPSMPSMPAMP
+107 PAMPAMPSMPSMP

-135 GADGAEGAEGA
+135 GAEGAEGAEGA

-152 AAASGAVS
+152 AAGSGAVS

-192 GQIGQGKGDEVKITT
+192 GQIGQVTT

-237 NVSEP
+237 N
-242 APVGES
+242 
-248 VFNCENYLLQTI
+248 TI

-392 VTTND
+392 VAT
-397 KIKSKTAEPAKSDA
+397 KESISKTAEPANNDSIKA
-411 GLKNPIAEQPKAVV
+411 IAEQPKSLV
-425 ESHKDQEQPEAKAHA
+425 EAEGEVTEKATKPKT
-440 AGNELDHKISESE
+440 GNGKGDTGKELAHKISESE

-462 SESDLAEIQAGM
+462 CESDLAEIQDGM

-485 ALATTDEEQWEKDLE
+485 ALATTDDGYYSVTVRIPKRITVCE
-500 AELKDY
+500 
-506 EVVDEGGTGGGG
+506 
-518 GSGGRRKG
+518 
-526 RKATQEETQA
+526 
-536 EEEDEPTISN
+536 N
-546 LRTRSTNNDWEEYAD
+546 LCLSYSPRD
-561 LIEDTDDLK
+561 

>member
-28 PTGEAAAAA
+28 PTGDAA
-37 PAAASTS
+37 PAAVAPTTS
-44 SEAVAAAVDP
+44 AEAVASASIDQEAAA
-54 EAAAA
+54 AAAA

-73 IPKSTSMV
+73 SLPKSTSLV

-107 PAMPSMPSMPAMP
+107 PAMPAMPSMPSMPAMP
-120 AMPSIPSIPGLRKAG
+120 AMPSIPSIPGLRKTG

-146 AAGEGG
+146 LEGGVAAAG
-152 AAASGAVS
+152 SGAVS
-160 GGEDDDK
+160 GAEDDDK
-167 SRYISATEGADSHP
+167 SSATEGADSHP

-237 NVSEP
+237 N
-242 APVGES
+242 
-248 VFNCENYLLQTI
+248 TI
-260 LDSFNKEQEAFIK
+260 LDSFNKEQEAFAK
-273 GQGGVG
+273 GQGGAG

-301 SQDRRNFVRAPP
+301 AQDRRNFVRAPP

-392 VTTND
+392 VVP
-397 KIKSKTAEPAKSDA
+397 KTENQTKTVASPVKGEAPLSNKA
-411 GLKNPIAEQPKAVV
+411 IAEQPKAVI
-425 ESHKDQEQPEAKAHA
+425 EPDAKEADQTKTGKGIKQ
-440 AGNELDHKISESE
+440 KISESE

-462 SESDLAEIQAGM
+462 TDSDLAEIQDGM

-485 ALATTDEEQWEKDLE
+485 VLAPNDEEQWEKDLE

-518 GSGGRRKG
+518 RKP
-526 RKATQEETQA
+526 RKQQGNAGDEED
-536 EEEDEPTISN
+536 EDEPTISN

-561 LIEDTDDLK
+561 LIEDTDDLKTLKCLKRTMLGYP

>member
-37 PAAASTS
+37 QTAASTS
-44 SEAVAAAVDP
+44 SEAVAAAADP

-59 AGGEGLEGEEAGKS
+59 AGAEGLEGEEAGKRL
-73 IPKSTSMV
+73 PKSSSLV

-107 PAMPSMPSMPAMP
+107 PAMPAMPSMPSMPAMP

-135 GADGAEGAEGA
+135 GAEGAEGAEGA

-152 AAASGAVS
+152 AAGSGAVS

-167 SRYISATEGADSHP
+167 SSATEGADSHP

-192 GQIGQGKGDEVKITT
+192 GQIGQVTT

-237 NVSEP
+237 N
-242 APVGES
+242 
-248 VFNCENYLLQTI
+248 TI

-392 VTTND
+392 VAS
-397 KIKSKTAEPAKSDA
+397 KESISKTAEPANNDSIKA
-411 GLKNPIAEQPKAVV
+411 IADQPKSLIDAEGEVS
-425 ESHKDQEQPEAKAHA
+425 EKATKPT
-440 AGNELDHKISESE
+440 GNGDGGKEMSQKISESE

-462 SESDLAEIQAGM
+462 CESDLAEIQDGM

-506 EVVDEGGTGGGG
+506 EVVDEGGTSGGGGGG
-518 GSGGRRKG
+518 GSRKG
-526 RKATQEETQA
+526 RRTKNEEEVD

-546 LRTRSTNNDWEEYAD
+546 LRTRSTNNEWEEYAD
-561 LIEDTDDLK
+561 LIEDTDDLKTLKCLKRTMLGYP

>member
-16 VKGGAGDEDVPA
+16 VKGGAGDEDVPV
-28 PTGEAAAAA
+28 PTADAAGGAATTSSAEVVAASAEQEAAAAA
-37 PAAASTS
+37 S
-44 SEAVAAAVDP
+44 
-54 EAAAA
+54 
-59 AGGEGLEGEEAGKS
+59 GEQGLEGDEGAKS
-73 IPKSTSMV
+73 
-81 DSFVTEATGWLGSA
+81 GWLGSA

-107 PAMPSMPSMPAMP
+107 PAMAMPSMPSMP
-120 AMPSIPSIPGLRKAG
+120 AMPSIPSIPGLRKSGA
-135 GADGAEGAEGA
+135 ADGSEGGEGAPDVNA
-146 AAGEGG
+146 A
-152 AAASGAVS
+152 GAVS
-160 GGEDDDK
+160 AGEDDDK

-237 NVSEP
+237 N
-242 APVGES
+242 
-248 VFNCENYLLQTI
+248 TI

-273 GQGGVG
+273 GQGGAG

-288 ANEAKIKEEILGL
+288 ANETKIKEEILGL

-318 EFSYDTAYPTA
+318 EFSYDIAYPTA

-384 SSGEDAKE
+384 SSGEDAKQLPDIKDI
-392 VTTND
+392 D
-397 KIKSKTAEPAKSDA
+397 KNISPANSA
-411 GLKNPIAEQPKAVV
+411 PIADSPSAVAAAAQAAVSDQHKPVV
-425 ESHKDQEQPEAKAHA
+425 EIAAAEEHMASDKKA
-440 AGNELDHKISESE
+440 LTQKISESE
-453 FVSDDFQTT
+453 FVSDEFQTSNDT
-462 SESDLAEIQAGM
+462 DLAEIKDGM

-485 ALATTDEEQWEKDLE
+485 ALAASDEEQWEKDLE

-506 EVVDEGGTGGGG
+506 EVVDEGGTGGGR
-518 GSGGRRKG
+518 SKHMVEPDLEDD
-526 RKATQEETQA
+526 EET
-536 EEEDEPTISN
+536 PTISN

-561 LIEDTDDLK
+561 LIEDTDDLKTLKCLKRTMLGYQ

>member
-37 PAAASTS
+37 QTAASTS
-44 SEAVAAAVDP
+44 SEAVAAAAADP

-59 AGGEGLEGEEAGKS
+59 AGAEGLEGEEAGKS
-73 IPKSTSMV
+73 
-81 DSFVTEATGWLGSA
+81 GWLGSA

-107 PAMPSMPSMPAMP
+107 PAMPAMPSMPSMP

-135 GADGAEGAEGA
+135 GAEGAEGAEGA

-152 AAASGAVS
+152 AAGSGAVS

-167 SRYISATEGADSHP
+167 SSATEGADSHP

-192 GQIGQGKGDEVKITT
+192 GQIGQVTT

-237 NVSEP
+237 N
-242 APVGES
+242 
-248 VFNCENYLLQTI
+248 TI

-392 VTTND
+392 VAT
-397 KIKSKTAEPAKSDA
+397 KESISKTAEPANNDSIKA
-411 GLKNPIAEQPKAVV
+411 IAEQPKSLV
-425 ESHKDQEQPEAKAHA
+425 EAEGEVTEKATKPKT
-440 AGNELDHKISESE
+440 GNGKGDTGKELAHKISESE

-462 SESDLAEIQAGM
+462 CESDLAEIQDGM

-506 EVVDEGGTGGGG
+506 EVVDDGGTSGGGGG
-518 GSGGRRKG
+518 GSRKG
-526 RKATQEETQA
+526 RRTKNEVEVD

-561 LIEDTDDLK
+561 LIEDTDDLKTLKCLKRTMLGYP

>member
-28 PTGEAAAAA
+28 PPGEGGAAA
-37 PAAASTS
+37 PAAPA
-44 SEAVAAAVDP
+44 EAVIPTVDQDAAAA
-54 EAAAA
+54 AAAA
-59 AGGEGLEGEEAGKS
+59 AGGEQPLEGEDGAKS
-73 IPKSTSMV
+73 
-81 DSFVTEATGWLGSA
+81 GWLGSA
-95 KGWLGNASIPSM
+95 KGWLGNASASIPSM
-107 PAMPSMPSMPAMP
+107 PAMPSMPSMPSMPAMP
-120 AMPSIPSIPGLRKAG
+120 AMPSIPSIPGLRKTGAG
-135 GADGAEGAEGA
+135 EGAEGAEGIPGDVT
-146 AAGEGG
+146 AAGG
-152 AAASGAVS
+152 APIGV
-160 GGEDDDK
+160 EDDDK

-192 GQIGQGKGDEVKITT
+192 GQIGQVTT

-222 AISKAGSKI
+222 AISKAGTKI

-237 NVSEP
+237 N
-242 APVGES
+242 
-248 VFNCENYLLQTI
+248 TI

-273 GQGGVG
+273 GQGGIGG

-318 EFSYDTAYPTA
+318 DFSYDTAYPTA

-384 SSGEDAKE
+384 SSGEDA
-392 VTTND
+392 
-397 KIKSKTAEPAKSDA
+397 
-411 GLKNPIAEQPKAVV
+411 
-425 ESHKDQEQPEAKAHA
+425 
-440 AGNELDHKISESE
+440 
-453 FVSDDFQTT
+453 
-462 SESDLAEIQAGM
+462 LAFN
-474 RKLGI
+474 
-479 DSMTQQ
+479 
-485 ALATTDEEQWEKDLE
+485 
-500 AELKDY
+500 Y
-506 EVVDEGGTGGGG
+506 
-518 GSGGRRKG
+518 
-526 RKATQEETQA
+526 
-536 EEEDEPTISN
+536 
-546 LRTRSTNNDWEEYAD
+546 
-561 LIEDTDDLK
+561 

>member
-16 VKGGAGDEDVPA
+16 VKGGAGDEEVPV
-28 PTGEAAAAA
+28 PTGDAA
-37 PAAASTS
+37 PAAVAPTTS
-44 SEAVAAAVDP
+44 AEAVASASVDQ
-54 EAAAA
+54 EAAA

-73 IPKSTSMV
+73 
-81 DSFVTEATGWLGSA
+81 GWLGSA
-95 KGWLGNASIPSM
+95 KGWLGNASIPSMPAM

-120 AMPSIPSIPGLRKAG
+120 AMPSIPSIPGLRKTG

-146 AAGEGG
+146 VEGGGG
-152 AAASGAVS
+152 AAAGSGAVS
-160 GGEDDDK
+160 GAEDDDK
-167 SRYISATEGADSHP
+167 SSATEGADSHP

-192 GQIGQGKGDEVKITT
+192 GQIGQVTT

-237 NVSEP
+237 N
-242 APVGES
+242 
-248 VFNCENYLLQTI
+248 TI

-273 GQGGVG
+273 GQGGAG

-301 SQDRRNFVRAPP
+301 AQDRRNFVRAPP

-392 VTTND
+392 VALKTENTT
-397 KIKSKTAEPAKSDA
+397 KTVASPVKGEAPLSTKA
-411 GLKNPIAEQPKAVV
+411 IAEQPKAVI
-425 ESHKDQEQPEAKAHA
+425 EPEAKEADQSKA
-440 AGNELDHKISESE
+440 ETGMKHKISESE

-462 SESDLAEIQAGM
+462 TDSDLAEIQDGM

-479 DSMTQQ
+479 DSMAQQ
-485 ALATTDEEQWEKDLE
+485 ALAPNDEEQWEKDLE

-518 GSGGRRKG
+518 GRKP
-526 RKATQEETQA
+526 RKQQGNAGD
-536 EEEDEPTISN
+536 EEDEEEPTISN

-561 LIEDTDDLK
+561 LIEDTDDLKTLKSLKRTMLGYL

>member
-16 VKGGAGDEDVPA
+16 VKGGAGDEDVPV
-28 PTGEAAAAA
+28 PTGDAAAGAA
-37 PAAASTS
+37 TTSTA
-44 SEAVAAAVDP
+44 EAVATSAEQD
-54 EAAAA
+54 AAAA
-59 AGGEGLEGEEAGKS
+59 AGGEQLLEGEEGAKS
-73 IPKSTSMV
+73 LPKSSSLV
-81 DSFVTEATGWLGSA
+81 DSLVSEATGWLGSA

-107 PAMPSMPSMPAMP
+107 PAMAMPSMPSMP
-120 AMPSIPSIPGLRKAG
+120 AMPSIPSIPGLRKSGA
-135 GADGAEGAEGA
+135 ADGAEGGEGA
-146 AAGEGG
+146 AD
-152 AAASGAVS
+152 AAAAGTVS
-160 GGEDDDK
+160 GGDDDDK
-167 SRYISATEGADSHP
+167 SSATEGADSHP

-192 GQIGQGKGDEVKITT
+192 GQIGQVTT

-237 NVSEP
+237 N
-242 APVGES
+242 
-248 VFNCENYLLQTI
+248 TI
-260 LDSFNKEQEAFIK
+260 LESFNKEQEAFIK
-273 GQGGVG
+273 GQGGAG

-318 EFSYDTAYPTA
+318 DFSYDTAYPTA

-384 SSGEDAKE
+384 SSGEDAAKQLPDKQNINPT
-392 VTTND
+392 VNPVKTTTGGD
-397 KIKSKTAEPAKSDA
+397 SPTAIAAVSD
-411 GLKNPIAEQPKAVV
+411 QPKPVIDLKA
-425 ESHKDQEQPEAKAHA
+425 AK
-440 AGNELDHKISESE
+440 ELEHDLTQKISESE
-453 FVSDDFQTT
+453 FVSDEFQTSNDT
-462 SESDLAEIQAGM
+462 DLAEIQDGM

-479 DSMTQQ
+479 DSLTQQ
-485 ALATTDEEQWEKDLE
+485 ALASTDEEQWEKDLE

-506 EVVDEGGTGGGG
+506 EVVDEGGTSAGGGG
-518 GSGGRRKG
+518 KQKRTNDGD
-526 RKATQEETQA
+526 
-536 EEEDEPTISN
+536 EDEDDAPTISN

-561 LIEDTDDLK
+561 LIEDTDDLKTLKCLKRTMLGYL